1 MPSLEAFA
9 GQSSNKVVF
18 TAEDTAGL
26 IGVSDTAFA
35 RTTKAV
41 TLSPTKISPGG
52 ALTVTVAGFTA
63 DSGEVSA
70 YNAEFTVTMGTT
82 NGGSDITLT
91 GTSVFP
97 IGADGSGTGTVTVP
111 PKATLLLLIVIA
123 LLVFIIYTTTR
134 SDPSEIEKRDSIRDL
149 DKAILRQE
157 TTLNDL
163 SKDIQSFQDP
173 LDKLKRYLSGGTLAG
188 KFGEWSLEAIMQDI
202 FHSNQFE
209 KNAEVIKGSGK
220 RVEFVLKMPEGL
232 LLPID
237 AKFPSGLY
245 DNYLYAINQG
255 DEKLVKKS
263 IDDIRRHVLKDA
275 IDIKEK
281 YIQVG
286 ITIDLG
292 VMYIPSEALMQLI
305 DSIDN
310 LREEIFRDSRVLI
323 MGPNSLAAYLI
334 SVHMGFRTLALNS
347 RASETMEEFG
357 KLKKEFEKFGSSTDD
372 LLKKADAMLKAVN
385 EHATRERQM
394 HKAIKNMDQLDS

>member
-1 MPSLEAFA
+1 MNLW
-9 GQSSNKVVF
+9 
-18 TAEDTAGL
+18 L
-26 IGVSDTAFA
+26 VSF
-35 RTTKAV
+35 
-41 TLSPTKISPGG
+41 
-52 ALTVTVAGFTA
+52 
-63 DSGEVSA
+63 
-70 YNAEFTVTMGTT
+70 
-82 NGGSDITLT
+82 
-91 GTSVFP
+91 
-97 IGADGSGTGTVTVP
+97 
-111 PKATLLLLIVIA
+111 LLLIVIV
-123 LLVFIIYTTTR
+123 LLAFIIFTTTR
-134 SDPSEIEKRDSIRDL
+134 NDPSEVEKRDSIRDL

-157 TTLNDL
+157 TTLNHL

-255 DEKLVKKS
+255 DEKIVKKS

-286 ITIDLG
+286 VTIDLG

>member
-1 MPSLEAFA
+1 MNLW
-9 GQSSNKVVF
+9 
-18 TAEDTAGL
+18 L
-26 IGVSDTAFA
+26 VSF
-35 RTTKAV
+35 
-41 TLSPTKISPGG
+41 
-52 ALTVTVAGFTA
+52 
-63 DSGEVSA
+63 
-70 YNAEFTVTMGTT
+70 
-82 NGGSDITLT
+82 
-91 GTSVFP
+91 
-97 IGADGSGTGTVTVP
+97 
-111 PKATLLLLIVIA
+111 LLLIVIV
-123 LLVFIIYTTTR
+123 LLAFIIFTTTR
-134 SDPSEIEKRDSIRDL
+134 SDPSEVEKRDSIRDL

-255 DEKLVKKS
+255 DEKIVKKS

-286 ITIDLG
+286 VTIDLR

-394 HKAIKNMDQLDS
+394 HKAIKNMDKLDS